1 MDYLDKVYKAGGAKP
16 TDWKLLTVF
25 IGSNDIC
32 HSCTEVTSLPPA
44 FSVNVLAAI
53 ERIRTSMS
61 NVLVQIGKLSFYTSS
76 KAKSKRLM
84 TLLQWA

>member
-1 MDYLDKVYKAGGAKP
+1 LNHQIDYLLDYLDQIYESGVVKP

-53 ERIRTSMS
+53 ERIRTSVP
-61 NVLVQIGKLSFYTSS
+61 NVLVQIGQFY
-76 KAKSKRLM
+76 K
-84 TLLQWA
+84 